1 MIHIHYN
8 GKNLQ
13 YPLMIK
19 VFIGLLCFILVA
31 LLIYGFFVC
40 VLCRVFSEFSAIKN
54 VALEV
59 RARHFSLQLKV
70 YFSKRRIA
78 S

>member
-19 VFIGLLCFILVA
+19 VFMGLLCFILVA
-31 LLIYGFFVC
+31 LFIYGFFVC
-40 VLCRVFSEFSAIKN
+40 VL
-54 VALEV
+54 
-59 RARHFSLQLKV
+59 
-70 YFSKRRIA
+70 
-78 S
+78 